1 MLISTTSNAPIVPS
15 SVVVKDVASGAVIPL
30 TGMIRYGDAV
40 DDEEALELEV
50 EEDLELDDEELVGD
64 CVDFG

>member
-1 MLISTTSNAPIVPS
+1 MLISTTSSAPTVLS
-15 SVVVKDVASGAVIPL
+15 SAVVNDVASDAVVPL

-40 DDEEALELEV
+40 DDEEALELEL
-50 EEDLELDDEELVGD
+50 EDDLELDDEELVED